1 MTAMATA
8 STLLD
13 LLHAP
18 AKPATL
24 AKSAVVIVDAQR
36 EYLDGNVPL
45 SGIEEALVEIK
56 KLLAKARGL
65 NAPIFHIVHHTQPG
79 APIFD
84 PTSQNSHII
93 DSVKPEGS
101 EPTIKKNLPSS
112 FVNTD
117 LDKFIKETGCEEVV
131 IAGFMTHM
139 CINAT
144 TRSAVDLGYR
154 PTIIG
159 SACATRDL
167 PGPDGHV
174 VSAATVHD
182 SNLASLADLLAC
194 VCKSSDELG

>member
-1 MTAMATA
+1 MANA

-13 LLHAP
+13 MLHAP

-24 AKSAVVIVDAQR
+24 SKSAVIIVDAQR
-36 EYLDGNVPL
+36 EYLDGNVKL
-45 SGIEEALVEIK
+45 SGIEEALLEIK
-56 KLLAKARGL
+56 KLLEKAR
-65 NAPIFHIVHHTQPG
+65 AAKRPIFHIVHHTAPG

-84 PTSQNSHII
+84 PQSQNAQII
-93 DSVKPEGS
+93 ESVKPEGS
-101 EPTIKKNLPSS
+101 EPIIAKPLPSS
-112 FVNTD
+112 FVQTD
-117 LDKFIKETGCEEVV
+117 LDRFIKETGCEELV

-144 TRSAVDLGYR
+144 TRSAVDLGYK

-167 PGPDGHV
+167 PSPNGKVIP
-174 VSAATVHD
+174 AATLHD

-194 VCKSSDELG
+194 VCKTADDLS